1 MAPTATPSAQGEGEG
16 DQDADALL
24 ASLEEEDDSAY
35 REQRLQQLNAEA
47 QHTQRSTLTSQ
58 KSAYV
63 TLKSDDDALRFTTE
77 HERAVVHFFHPE
89 FARCSTMDGHCEH
102 IATRY
107 AEHGSGDVAFGRI
120 DVKNAPFVVQKLG
133 VRVLPCIIG
142 FVKGVVAGRVT
153 GFEGIAWN
161 SNEASKAVTL
171 ALEERLVEWAVL
183 TKRFLEDVEDFDD
196 DEDDGDSRLKNGS
209 SGRRGI
215 GGRKQTVT
223 DEDDDWD

>member
-1 MAPTATPSAQGEGEG
+1 MMVSPEPSRGESDVE
-16 DQDADALL
+16 QDADALL

-47 QHTQRSTLTSQ
+47 QQTQKGILTSK
-58 KSAYV
+58 KSVYV

-133 VRVLPCIIG
+133 VRVLPCVIG
-142 FVKGVVAGRVT
+142 FIKGVVAGRVT
-153 GFEGIAWN
+153 GFEGISWT

-183 TKRFLEDVEDFDD
+183 AKKFLEDVEDFDD
-196 DEDDGDSRLKNGS
+196 DDDGDDSRPENRS

-215 GGRKQTVT
+215 GGRKQRVT
-223 DEDDDWD
+223 DEGDDWD